1 MGNKV
6 SRQGSIEDNDGDG
19 DDGEN
24 NDKEEDAGVEY
35 RRAMKDKPMMKTEEE
50 IEEDEEDADEL
61 IRLAKAFVTFMKKGV
76 KIEMYVKMTEEEAK
90 FFDANEDEDHPF
102 DETFT
107 CMNFAAKLF
116 FKKNEFIVA
125 QLPSK
130 DELYLKMVKDETVD
144 TKFHDT
150 SFQQD
155 QIVLVETGIQS
166 RVFVEYTK
174 NGYELDPD
182 LCMGLLIL
190 SGEDESE
197 ETEDEQDLLRSEDS
211 IKVLSLQFANSEI
224 AQAIAQGFS
233 IIAAI
238 NQRSHFIHDPFMEF
252 TSSQVHGYNPRT
264 RPVFDVVVV
273 EKPLP
278 FERRMNNFYG
288 AIPMQSAIIGAVSK
302 HKGASHRLGSKP
314 PLLPSTLDF
323 PINGLTPRKKVVEA
337 APGDFDAPLLVK
349 DTNEAEN
356 RLLETRYDDEE
367 ESSDDDAQ
375 TEGLA
380 NTDEE
385 VSDDEVEEGEEGEVM
400 SAEEIKAAEDEAAAL
415 EAGETS
421 EGTGEDE
428 GVTTEG
434 GTTDG
439 EFTAEGTD
447 EEGTDDEQAMV
458 PKENEDEDQNMR
470 RWSHFR

>member
-1 MGNKV
+1 MGNK
-6 SRQGSIEDNDGDG
+6 GSSKEVHVG
-19 DDGEN
+19 DDDDDEN
-24 NDKEEDAGVEY
+24 NDQEEDEGVEY
-35 RRAMKDKPMMKTEEE
+35 RRAMKDKPMIKTEEE
-50 IEEDEEDADEL
+50 VEEDEEDADEL
-61 IRLAKAFVTFMKKGV
+61 IRLAKLFVTFMKKGV
-76 KIEMYVKMTEEEAK
+76 KMEMYVKMSGQEEE
-90 FFDANEDEDHPF
+90 FFEENEDDEHEF

-107 CMNFAAKLF
+107 CTNFAAKLF
-116 FKKNEFIVA
+116 FKKNDFFLERV
-125 QLPSK
+125 PTK
-130 DELYLKMVKDETVD
+130 DDFYLNMVREGVD
-144 TKFHDT
+144 TKCHDT
-150 SFQQD
+150 RFQQD

-166 RVFVEYTK
+166 RIFVEYTK
-174 NGYELDPD
+174 KGYELDPD

-197 ETEDEQDLLRSEDS
+197 ETEDEQDLLRSYDS
-211 IKVLSLQFANSEI
+211 IKVLCLQFANSEI
-224 AQAIAQGFS
+224 TQAIAQGFS

-273 EKPLP
+273 KPPEP

-323 PINGLTPRKKVVEA
+323 PLHGLTPRKKVVEA

-356 RLLETRYDDEE
+356 RLMETRYDDEE

-375 TEGLA
+375 TEALA

-385 VSDDEVEEGEEGEVM
+385 VSDDEPDVVDEGTVVTAEDLLQEE
-400 SAEEIKAAEDEAAAL
+400 ADKIKAAEDEAAAL

-428 GVTTEG
+428 GATTEG

-458 PKENEDEDQNMR
+458 PKENEDED
-470 RWSHFR
+470 